1 MGTLAFGFLSF
12 ILALLESGKSSHT
25 CIRECHFLVFFLMIL
40 DREFRECNF
49 VLSLIP
55 SVSTKLLTCARR
67 QLPESSLLFIVPAVL
82 KFVCI
87 H

>member
-1 MGTLAFGFLSF
+1 
-12 ILALLESGKSSHT
+12 
-25 CIRECHFLVFFLMIL
+25 MIL

-49 VLSLIP
+49 VLSLLP
-55 SVSTKLLTCARR
+55 SVSTKLLTCARH
-67 QLPESSLLFIVPAVL
+67 QLPESSLLFVAPAIL